1 MFAQTWRKHW
11 GLSAEPFVHE
21 DADKDPILSRIDAAA
36 AHSSFDRIYGNP
48 ETPGPGIVF
57 GEKGSGKSGLRLA
70 LQRRIAEHNQTHP
83 DSRVF
88 VADYTSFDYFLDQ
101 YRQAAKL
108 PPVPNKSVPKIL
120 DRFGIADHLDS
131 ILSVG
136 VTALA
141 DELIEDGKAGKKLD
155 RKFKIDLLTLASLYY
170 DSKRR
175 ARDEALHKLHGA
187 LRFFNARKGM
197 RRILDVL
204 VILLG
209 VVLVLV
215 PHAGAFGIEH
225 GRDLGSPTLWHGAGI
240 AVLAAL
246 GIYTLVRR
254 FSVHRLATSASRSIR
269 VLPREPKLVAGF
281 LDTLPASVRRGIAV
295 PVDADE
301 ATRYHLLQRFLGVL
315 EPLGY
320 SCAYILMD
328 RVDESTVL
336 AGKEEWIRPFVEKIL
351 DHRLLQHPGLGC
363 KFFLPIELAK
373 VYMGA
378 SPEELKRMRL
388 DKANTIQEL
397 RWTGQELYEIA
408 NQRLRA
414 ARDGERAS
422 VDLREYFEPGLDP
435 EDVKETLHELGTPR
449 HAFGFL
455 SALFSEYCRNLPDEL
470 ESESPDWRV
479 TRSHFDVVRSAWADR
494 ARVLRRAMN

>member
-21 DADKDPILSRIDAAA
+21 DADKDPILSKIDAAA
-36 AHSSFDRIYGNP
+36 AHSAFDRIYGNP

-70 LQRRIAEHNQTHP
+70 LQRRITEHNQKHP

-88 VADYTSFDYFLDQ
+88 VVDYTSFDYFLDQ

-108 PPVPNKSVPKIL
+108 PPVANKSVPKVL

-136 VTALA
+136 VTTLT
-141 DELIEDGKAGKKLD
+141 DELIDGSKAGKKLD
-155 RKFKIDLLTLASLYY
+155 RKQKIDLLALASLYY

-175 ARDEALHKLHGA
+175 ARDEALHKLHGS
-187 LRFFNARKGM
+187 LRYLNARRAM
-197 RRILDVL
+197 RRLVDVL
-204 VILLG
+204 WLVAGVALL
-209 VVLVLV
+209 LV
-215 PHAGAFGIEH
+215 PHAESFGIEH
-225 GRDLGSPTLWHGAGI
+225 DLAVGSPKLWYGAGI
-240 AVLAAL
+240 VALVAL
-246 GIYTLVRR
+246 GITTLVRR
-254 FSVHRLATSASRSIR
+254 FLVRRVATNASRGIR
-269 VLPREPKLVAGF
+269 VLPRDPALFASF
-281 LDTLPASVRRGIAV
+281 LDTLSPSVRRGIAI
-295 PVDADE
+295 PIEADE

-351 DHRLLQHPGLGC
+351 DHRLLQHAGLGC

-414 ARDGERAS
+414 AADGES
-422 VDLREYFEPGLDP
+422 PPSDLREYFEPALTPDL
-435 EDVKETLHELGTPR
+435 VKDTLHELGTPR

-470 ESESPDWRV
+470 ESDSPDWRV
-479 TRSHFDVVRSAWADR
+479 TRSHFDVVRAAWADR